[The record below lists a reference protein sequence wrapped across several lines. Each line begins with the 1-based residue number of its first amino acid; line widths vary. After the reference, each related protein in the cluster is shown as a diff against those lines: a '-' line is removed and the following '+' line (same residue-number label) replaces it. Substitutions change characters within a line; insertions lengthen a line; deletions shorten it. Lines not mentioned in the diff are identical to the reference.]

1 LWQQMK
7 TIMNEKYEAKEAY
20 YGKLIEYEIEQK
32 FMRDI
37 QWLSST
43 KATIMERKD
52 REAKYKA
59 QQLEREMQRLKY
71 QEEKKKQEQERKL
84 RQE

>member
-1 LWQQMK
+1 M
-7 TIMNEKYEAKEAY
+7 TAIMNEKYEAKEAY

-32 FMRDI
+32 FIRDI

-59 QQLEREMQRLKY
+59 Q
-71 QEEKKKQEQERKL
+71 
-84 RQE
+84 